1 VNVIIRDAV
10 EVDLPAIIRIYNA
23 TVPTRMVTAELE
35 PTTVE
40 ARLPWFREHS
50 PEQYPFWV
58 AESDGRVIGWLDFK
72 RFLPRCAYRGT
83 AEISVY
89 VDENFR
95 RCGVGQRLLQH
106 AITRAPSLGIT
117 ALVGLIFGHNER
129 SLKLFERLG
138 FERWAF
144 LPGVARLDGVQ
155 RDLVMVGLHCGTR
168 SSSIVRE
175 EPQERECNDENEEE
189 DEDENIHLSSVIG
202 KDHREITQ
210 ASGNRES
217 LDLMHTLMQYRHEP
231 IHSELLKIRD
241 KYSMLHLD
249 VLILIYHFARICS
262 GNILEIGAFLGGAT
276 IAAAF
281 GVRDSG
287 ENKKLI
293 AVEPGGSVKHKRLGT
308 RNILRDLERNL
319 ARERVANMVT
329 LVKGKSFKP
338 ETMSAVR
345 QALGSNQVALLIL
358 DADAAKRRDVD
369 CYRDKFAEGSWMVID
384 DIYGAPANEKIT
396 PSRADVDA
404 LVAEGLLDP
413 LGFYGWSTWVGR
425 WRGGASSD

>member
-1 VNVIIRDAV
+1 MNLIIRDAV
-10 EVDLPAIIRIYNA
+10 EVDLPAIIQIYNA

-35 PTTVE
+35 PTITE
-40 ARLPWFREHS
+40 TRLPWFREHS

-95 RCGVGQRLLQH
+95 GRGVGQRLLQH
-106 AITRAPSLGIT
+106 AMTRAPSLGIT
-117 ALVGLIFGHNER
+117 ALVGLIFGHNEP

-144 LPGVARLDGVQ
+144 LPGVAQLDGVK
-155 RDLVMVGLHCGTR
+155 RDLVMLGQHCPARCSGGPVARPAAVKRASNVDTPHAR
-168 SSSIVRE
+168 GYDD
-175 EPQERECNDENEEE
+175 C
-189 DEDENIHLSSVIG
+189 LS
-202 KDHREITQ
+202 
-210 ASGNRES
+210 
-217 LDLMHTLMQYRHEP
+217 LMHTLMQYRHEP
-231 IHSELLKIRD
+231 IHSELSKIRD

-249 VLILIYHFARICS
+249 ALILIYHFAKICS
-262 GNILEIGAFLGGAT
+262 GNILEIGAFVGGAT
-276 IAAAF
+276 ISAAF

-293 AVEPGGSVKHKRLGT
+293 AIEPGGSVKHKRLGT

-319 ARERVANMVT
+319 ARQRVSKIVS
-329 LVKGKSFKP
+329 LIKGRSFDAA
-338 ETMSAVR
+338 TISAVNGT
-345 QALGSNQVALLIL
+345 LGPDKIGLLIL
-358 DADAAKRRDVD
+358 DADAAKRRDIE
-369 CYRDKFAEGSWMVID
+369 CYRDRFTDDCWMVID
-384 DIYGAPANEKIT
+384 DYYGADSNEKIT

-404 LVAEGLLDP
+404 LVEAGLLKP

-425 WRGGASSD
+425 WRG